1 MIVSILIL
9 IIGFAILIKGADLF
23 VDSAS
28 SLAQNF
34 KLSKTL
40 IALTIVAF
48 GTSAPELGV
57 SIKAILSGSGEI
69 VLGNVIGSNILNIL
83 LIIGVSS
90 LCHPLSV
97 RNNTIKKELPFML
110 LVTILLSVLISDS
123 VFDAN
128 QINVFSREDGFVL
141 LIFFAVFVYYLI
153 SMIRNKVD
161 EESEP
166 SKYSLKKSI
175 IYTILGLIAIVIG
188 SNFVVESAIEIATI
202 LGISERM
209 ISLTIIALGT
219 SLPELV
225 TSLTATS
232 KGEYDIA
239 LGNAVGSNICNI
251 GIVLGLPVAIFGGF
265 GNITF
270 NLIDIITLISSAF
283 LLFIFAFHDRNIN
296 KREGLMLFIV
306 FIIYYASL
314 FII

>member
-48 GTSAPELGV
+48 GTSVPELGV

-69 VLGNVIGSNILNIL
+69 VLGNV
-83 LIIGVSS
+83 IGVSS

-175 IYTILGLIAIVIG
+175 IYTIFGLIAIVIG

-296 KREGLMLFIV
+296 KREGLMLLIV